1 MNALRRWLD
10 SLFAR
15 RPEPEPESDRRS
27 GGDRRSGAERRTSFS
42 EPPLEDRRT
51 GEERRSGLDRRD

>member
-15 RPEPEPESDRRS
+15 RPEPEPERRS

-42 EPPLEDRRT
+42 EPPLDDRRQGEDRR
-51 GEERRSGLDRRD
+51 SGVDRRDT